1 MALGFTS
8 HYNHKSDFS
17 AEAANSLLG
26 VSDSEETTGSVA
38 SNSLPSLLSANEGD
52 VCAISAFVPLKIDP
66 SLFAEAPDTAETTG
80 SIAYSGDFSSGSS
93 SVSSS
98 GGSFSAGFSGGGFSS
113 GSSCSFSC

>member
-17 AEAANSLLG
+17 AEALNNLLG
-26 VSDSEETTGSVA
+26 VSDSEETTGSLA
-38 SNSLPSLLSANEGD
+38 SGSLPSLLSANEGD

-66 SLFAEAPDTAETTG
+66 SLFAEAPETAETTG
-80 SIAYSGDFSSGSS
+80 SIAYGGDFSSGSS